1 MMGRVSYYVCG
12 TLDKKGSGFCQAKCL
27 QAGRFDTLVA
37 EYPLQPGEPGKSADK
52 GGTIN
57 LLIPGRTISKNSGG
71 IVPNSCLIEI
81 EKWRA

>member
-1 MMGRVSYYVCG
+1 MMGQVSYYVCG

-27 QAGRFDTLVA
+27 QAGRFDALVV
-37 EYPLQPGEPGKSADK
+37 EMIKRRIL
-52 GGTIN
+52 TRNNLIN
-57 LLIPGRTISKNSGG
+57 LLTPGRTISKNSGG